1 MCVMERNKG
10 MRRRNAKERRRAIL
24 KYVIGL
30 VAGGTFAVVCLIS
43 MISSFHTLQ
52 QKNREL
58 EEIKAATA
66 VEQAENAEL
75 LRILEDDDMKAYM
88 EKVAIE
94 ELNYAYPNERRFYD
108 ASRD

>member
-1 MCVMERNKG
+1 MEQNKG
-10 MRRRNAKERRRAIL
+10 KRRRNAKERRRALI
-24 KYVIGL
+24 KSV
-30 VAGGTFAVVCLIS
+30 VSVAAGGIFAVVCLIS
-43 MISSFHTLQ
+43 MISSFSTLQ
-52 QKNREL
+52 QKSREL
-58 EEIKAATA
+58 AELETATDAAK
-66 VEQAENAEL
+66 AENAEL

>member
-1 MCVMERNKG
+1 
-10 MRRRNAKERRRAIL
+10 MRRRNAKERRRTWVKFVVGI
-24 KYVIGL
+24 
-30 VAGGTFAVVCLIS
+30 VAGGAIVVACTIS
-43 MISSFHTLQ
+43 MISSFSTLK

-58 EEIKAATA
+58 AELEAATA
-66 VEQAENAEL
+66 VAEAENAEL